1 MANFNI
7 DYLVVAG
14 GGGGSNELGGGGGA
28 GGYLT
33 NIGGTAQSLQGTITY
48 TVVVGD
54 GGRGGV
60 IGATRDSEN
69 TRGGDGDN
77 SSLSGSNITT
87 ITSTG
92 GGGGGAYGP
101 NVIYGRNGG
110 SGGGAAALNAG
121 GVGTTVGLGNTP
133 STTPSQGNNGGNSYK
148 ANGVYPGGGG
158 GGAGA
163 VGGNYSG
170 STGGAGGDG
179 LPNTITGA
187 SPTPYYAGGGGGNGY
202 GSSCGVGVAGVGGSG
217 GGGNSGIGRDCAT
230 ANGSNGT
237 NGLGGGGGAATYA
250 PATQSGGSGGSG
262 VVILRY
268 TTADVTSY
276 AATGTAPTEDT
287 TTVAGQTILSFT
299 TVGTGSITFTTPA
312 LPFGGTKVTTPVTG
326 FESPVD
332 IGLKIPVGTNSNLPT
347 GAEGMIRNDTDE
359 DSGGTDSTT
368 AITFYNGT
376 DWKYFTSAVSQ
387 DNPPIENFNT
397 VLYTGTASPHV
408 INTVGFQPDLIWIK
422 NRDTTDSFAIV
433 DSVRG
438 ISSSTGY
445 LASNQTT
452 QEQFSGNMPT
462 SVQSDGFTIT
472 GVGGRTNTVGED
484 YVAWCFKAGGAP
496 SGSDKVSID
505 GTSFATMSAA
515 GLTDGTEAIS
525 KLSVNTELGFSIV
538 KYTAPALIADTVAHG
553 LGETPEMIILKSTS
567 VNRNWNVFHKDVG
580 TSKNMHLNEASIA
593 DTSEYWTAS
602 TDTFSIQDY
611 SASADWIAYCFVSKP
626 GFSKVGSYTGNGNST
641 GPVVPL
647 GFPPAWVMIKGANEA
662 GDWMIFDN
670 KRSPTNPANKRIDAN
685 TSDNESTDAVMD
697 LNSDGFQIKTASAGK
712 NAINKTFIYLAFA

>member
-387 DNPPIENFNT
+387 DSPPIENFNT
-397 VLYTGTASPHV
+397 VLYTGDGSASGQP
-408 INTVGFQPDLIWIK
+408 ITSVGFQPDLVWIK
-422 NRDTTDSFAIV
+422 TINQATKHLLT

-438 ISSSTGY
+438 VNSQIFSNSISSEQDYDEFDSFDSTGFTVSRNTGADY
-445 LASNQTT
+445 FNQ
-452 QEQFSGNMPT
+452 S
-462 SVQSDGFTIT
+462 TIK
-472 GVGGRTNTVGED
+472 
-484 YVAWCFKAGGAP
+484 YVAWCFKAGGAAVANTN
-496 SGSDKVSID
+496 GSINSQV
-505 GTSFATMSAA
+505 
-515 GLTDGTEAIS
+515 
-525 KLSVNTELGFSIV
+525 SVNDTLGFSIV
-538 KYTAPALIADTVAHG
+538 SYTGPALIANTVGHG
-553 LGETPEMIILKSTS
+553 LGQTPEMIILKSTS